1 MATSA
6 ASSSG
11 SSSLSS
17 AGTASSASA
26 SETKTQPSNAQ
37 QILVTLAVNA
47 LELGIVLIG
56 SYYLSGWLS
65 KKIQSQQM
73 TRPSNEE
80 ARKRLERMLMER
92 SVRETDE
99 DDADGGLRDDDDEEE
114 AQRQRVQRQIVRTLD
129 LNEYETAI
137 AEDVI
142 DPTDISVTFRDV
154 GGIDPI
160 KTELWDLVVLPLLR
174 PDLFRS
180 DSGLV
185 TPPRG
190 ILLYGAPGT
199 GKTMLAKA
207 IAKESRATFVNVR
220 LSSIM
225 DKWFGESNKLV
236 SATFSLAR
244 KLAPSVVFIDEIDTF
259 LSQRDSSEGSATS
272 SMKSEFLTLWD
283 GMTTDSVRDE
293 AKPVVVLGATN
304 RPYDVDS
311 AILRRLPRTFEIGL
325 PDMRSRVQ
333 ILTLFL
339 EKQPMTYGARKSIP
353 AVAKV
358 TEGYSGSDLKE
369 LCRAAAMEPI
379 RELTRESSRMAVM
392 GLNTVD
398 EEKEDESEKHVD
410 PYYHTPQEAS
420 KGLSVDQRNKKSKI
434 EARKG
439 GSRSRKNYGPPRGTK
454 VRPVDEKDLAA
465 ALKKVKRTGES
476 ARSFLRRESSLGIGA
491 QGGGGSGTNT
501 PPGIDMEELA
511 RGVQMLQSLM
521 GQQAGA
527 GGPDVSLPE
536 GDDFGFGGNQQET
549 GDIPN
554 IN

>member
-1 MATSA
+1 MSPNSIMATSA
-6 ASSSG
+6 AAAA
-11 SSSLSS
+11 LSPATAAS
-17 AGTASSASA
+17 TASSP
-26 SETKTQPSNAQ
+26 KTGDAKPSNAQ

-47 LELGIVLIG
+47 LELGIVIVG

-65 KKIQSQQM
+65 KKIQSQQLS
-73 TRPSNEE
+73 RPSNEE
-80 ARKRLERMLMER
+80 ARKRLERMLLERAEGEAMEG
-92 SVRETDE
+92 ENDDE
-99 DDADGGLRDDDDEEE
+99 HDDAESRHL
-114 AQRQRVQRQIVRTLD
+114 AVQRQLARALD

-142 DPTDISVTFRDV
+142 DPKDIAVTFRDV

-180 DSGLV
+180 VSGLV

-207 IAKESRATFVNVR
+207 IARESRATFVNVR

-244 KLAPSVVFIDEIDTF
+244 KLAPSVIFIDEIDTF

-272 SMKSEFLTLWD
+272 TMKSEFLTLWD
-283 GMTTDSVRDE
+283 GMTTDSRKE
-293 AKPVVVLGATN
+293 ESRPVIVLGATN

-325 PDMRSRVQ
+325 PDMKSRMQ
-333 ILTLFL
+333 ILDLFL
-339 EKQPMTYGARKSIP
+339 EKQPMTEKARRSIP
-353 AVAKV
+353 ALANV

-379 RELTRESSRMAVM
+379 RELTRAASQMAVM
-392 GLNTVD
+392 GLNAVEGSD
-398 EEKEDESEKHVD
+398 NDNDKMDD

-420 KGLSVDQRNKKSKI
+420 KGLSVEQRNKKTKI
-434 EARKG
+434 RAFGSGKARKV
-439 GSRSRKNYGPPRGTK
+439 YGPPRGTK

-476 ARSFLRRESSLGIGA
+476 ARNFLRRESSLGIPASSSGGN
-491 QGGGGSGTNT
+491 GGGNT
-501 PPGIDMEELA
+501 GIDMDELA
-511 RGVQMLQSLM
+511 RGVQMLQTLM
-521 GQQAGA
+521 GAQQNS
-527 GGPDVSLPE
+527 GGEE
-536 GDDFGFGGNQQET
+536 GSPFGEDQQET
-549 GDIPN
+549 GGIPN

>member
-225 DKWFGESNKLV
+225 DKWFGESNK
-236 SATFSLAR
+236 
-244 KLAPSVVFIDEIDTF
+244 
-259 LSQRDSSEGSATS
+259 
-272 SMKSEFLTLWD
+272 
-283 GMTTDSVRDE
+283 VRE
-293 AKPVVVLGATN
+293 AAQIHIYIYENGRQLG
-304 RPYDVDS
+304 
-311 AILRRLPRTFEIGL
+311 
-325 PDMRSRVQ
+325 
-333 ILTLFL
+333 
-339 EKQPMTYGARKSIP
+339 
-353 AVAKV
+353 
-358 TEGYSGSDLKE
+358 DLYIYIYIYMYVY
-369 LCRAAAMEPI
+369 C
-379 RELTRESSRMAVM
+379 
-392 GLNTVD
+392 
-398 EEKEDESEKHVD
+398 
-410 PYYHTPQEAS
+410 
-420 KGLSVDQRNKKSKI
+420 
-434 EARKG
+434 
-439 GSRSRKNYGPPRGTK
+439 
-454 VRPVDEKDLAA
+454 
-465 ALKKVKRTGES
+465 
-476 ARSFLRRESSLGIGA
+476 
-491 QGGGGSGTNT
+491 
-501 PPGIDMEELA
+501 
-511 RGVQMLQSLM
+511 
-521 GQQAGA
+521 
-527 GGPDVSLPE
+527 
-536 GDDFGFGGNQQET
+536 
-549 GDIPN
+549 
-554 IN
+554 